1 MAGRVSIGGGWG
13 PGGDVRVDDQAL
25 AVFLTSPAGPVGQFL
40 ADIGR
45 KVTREAKR
53 RAPVGD
59 RDSKYGHP
67 AGYLR
72 SQIGWKTGRDSKGL
86 YVDIIS
92 PAKNSRANPFTPGGA
107 YAVWNELPGTAPHH
121 AHLPAWIT
129 DKEGPYLR
137 PAIEAVMG
145 SL

>member
-1 MAGRVSIGGGWG
+1 MALGA
-13 PGGDVRVDDQAL
+13 DVVIDERAL
-25 AVFLTSPAGPVGQFL
+25 MEFLTSPAGPVGEFL
-40 ADIGR
+40 AR
-45 KVTREAKR
+45 LAVRVTEGAKQ

-72 SQIGWKTGRDSKGL
+72 SQIGWQSGGDSHGL
-86 YVDIIS
+86 FVDIIS
-92 PAKNSRANPFTPGGA
+92 PAKNSQANPFTPGGA

-121 AHLPAWIT
+121 DHLPTWIL

-137 PAIEAVMG
+137 PALESVMG